1 MNHRVPIGDVMR
13 ALMYERSYG
22 DSRLAEET
30 FAKLPAVIRRKI
42 ASFDYAA
49 AERVCPNRLP
59 IAQLM
64 REAGELLG

>member
-1 MNHRVPIGDVMR
+1 MPVGDVMR
-13 ALMYERSYG
+13 SLMYERTYG

-30 FAKLPAVIRRKI
+30 FRNLPRAVRGKLTA
-42 ASFDYAA
+42 FDYSH

-64 REAGELLG
+64 REAGELLA